1 MQFQKS
7 PTVVLKRSIT
17 QSIVKDIVALANSD
31 GGTIIIGVNNRGE
44 VLGVKNA
51 DEVSSQ
57 MSTLIKKSI
66 KPDITKFTNC
76 GIETVAGKLIVKV
89 EVEKGPTS
97 PYYLVDQGLNPTGV
111 FVRKDSSSAAAT
123 NGAIRRM
130 IKETDGN
137 VFEDMRSVNQDLTF
151 QTATQEFSERGI
163 DFSSNQKKALGL
175 VRADGLYTNIALLL
189 SDQCSYNI
197 KAAVFEGKTKSIFK
211 DRRTFN
217 GSILKQLSDVYDY
230 ISMLNKT
237 RAEFSGLHRIDSKD
251 YPEEALR
258 EALVNSVVHRDYSY
272 GGSTLISMFDDRIE
286 FVSMGGLVKGITLD
300 DVMLGISLCRNE
312 KLAEVFYRLE
322 LIETYGTGMQKIMN
336 SYRDCGIKPEVK
348 VTGNAFLVMLP
359 NMNAAA
365 EAKSLNQNEQ
375 AVLELVTKKEAVS
388 RKDVE
393 ALLAVSQTMAG
404 RVIRQLVRKGLLS
417 IDGHGMNTKY
427 VRAK

>member
-1 MQFQKS
+1 
-7 PTVVLKRSIT
+7 
-17 QSIVKDIVALANSD
+17 
-31 GGTIIIGVNNRGE
+31 
-44 VLGVKNA
+44 
-51 DEVSSQ
+51 
-57 MSTLIKKSI
+57 
-66 KPDITKFTNC
+66 
-76 GIETVAGKLIVKV
+76 
-89 EVEKGPTS
+89 
-97 PYYLVDQGLNPTGV
+97 
-111 FVRKDSSSAAAT
+111 
-123 NGAIRRM
+123 
-130 IKETDGN
+130 
-137 VFEDMRSVNQDLTF
+137 
-151 QTATQEFSERGI
+151 
-163 DFSSNQKKALGL
+163 
-175 VRADGLYTNIALLL
+175 
-189 SDQCSYNI
+189 
-197 KAAVFEGKTKSIFK
+197 
-211 DRRTFN
+211 
-217 GSILKQLSDVYDY
+217 
-230 ISMLNKT
+230 
-237 RAEFSGLHRIDSKD
+237 
-251 YPEEALR
+251 
-258 EALVNSVVHRDYSY
+258 VNSVVHRDYSY

-417 IDGHGMNTKY
+417 IDGPRNEY
-427 VRAK
+427 